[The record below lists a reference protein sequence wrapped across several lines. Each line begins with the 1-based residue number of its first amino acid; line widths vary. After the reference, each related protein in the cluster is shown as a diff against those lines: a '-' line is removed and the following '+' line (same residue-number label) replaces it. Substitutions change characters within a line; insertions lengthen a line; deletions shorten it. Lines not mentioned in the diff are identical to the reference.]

1 VVSPIINHPKK
12 NGQKKR
18 PQTGGINHPLMVG
31 LWHWVYHIKLMKL
44 IISGSHTRHWDV
56 SPHFLSADCACRAGR
71 CLIACLTP
79 MRTTVLPTTLAASL
93 LLLGPQ
99 IDVVQVISSDDVMHT
114 RIHTWLRSAS
124 PTTANRSL
132 AMAGNRAPQPLRGD
146 KEKGISTL
154 LGRTTRRVVQGLECS
169 FQSRPLDTGI
179 TDLIV
184 LDCGIL

>member
-1 VVSPIINHPKK
+1 MVSPNINHPKK

-18 PQTGGINHPLMVG
+18 PQTSGINHPQMVG
-31 LWHWVYHIKLMKL
+31 LWHWVYHM
-44 IISGSHTRHWDV
+44 SGSHTRHWDV

-99 IDVVQVISSDDVMHT
+99 IDVVQVISSDDVLHP